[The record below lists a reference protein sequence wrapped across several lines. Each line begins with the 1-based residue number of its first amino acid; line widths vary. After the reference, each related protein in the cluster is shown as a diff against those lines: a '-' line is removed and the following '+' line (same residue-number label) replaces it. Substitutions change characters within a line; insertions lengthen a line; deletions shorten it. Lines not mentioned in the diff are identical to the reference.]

1 MATTQAG
8 AIKDA
13 LAANGHAAELVIIS
27 TEGDRST
34 GPIADIGVGV
44 FTAAL
49 REAIHER
56 RVDMAVHSYKDLPT
70 APDPRFKIAA
80 IPPREDAR
88 DALVARDGLVL
99 GELPVGSVIG
109 TSSPRRAAQ
118 LRALG
123 LGLEIRPLRG
133 NLDTRL
139 NRVSNGDLDGI
150 VVARAGLARIGRLA
164 DVTETLEPVQMLP
177 APAQGALAVECR
189 ADDTELAALLAELDD
204 ADTRAAVTAER
215 VLLAELE
222 AGCSAPVG
230 AIAEVVES
238 IDEDG
243 RVFEE
248 LSLRGCVATLDGS
261 DVIRASGIGT
271 PDRAREL
278 GLSVADGAV
287 RTGRTRSVGRCWERE
302 MTGHSGRGRKTKP
315 GRITF
320 VGSGP
325 GDPGLL
331 TTRARTVLA
340 NAALVFTDPDV
351 PEAVLALAGSEL
363 PPPSGPEPAEAAKP
377 ADTDAD
383 ADKDCRAQSPA
394 DAPVAASAATRIP
407 GGPDIRP
414 ALGDPAEVAKTL
426 ATEART
432 GVDVVRLV
440 AGDPLSVDAVITEVN
455 ALAKTHLNFEIVPGL
470 PDTTAVPTYAGLPLG
485 SAHTVADVRGDVDWA
500 ALAAAPGPL
509 ILHAT
514 ASHLPDAARTLIEYG
529 LADTTPTVVTANGT
543 TCQQRSV
550 ETTLAGLLDKTT
562 LAGTEPAGLPA
573 GPLAGRWW

>member
-1 MATTQAG
+1 MTDVIRIGTRGSLLATTQAG
-8 AIKDA
+8 AVKDA

-34 GPIADIGVGV
+34 GPIADLGVGV

-49 REAIHER
+49 REAIHDR
-56 RVDMAVHSYKDLPT
+56 SVDMAVHSYKDLPT
-70 APDPRFKIAA
+70 APDPRFVIAA

-88 DALVARDGLVL
+88 DAVVARDGLVL
-99 GELPVGSVIG
+99 GELPAGSVIG

-150 VVARAGLARIGRLA
+150 VVARAGLARIGRLG

-261 DVIRASGIGT
+261 DVIRASGVGT
-271 PDRAREL
+271 TDRAREL
-278 GLSVADGAV
+278 GLSVAAELFELGA
-287 RTGRTRSVGRCWERE
+287 R
-302 MTGHSGRGRKTKP
+302 
-315 GRITF
+315 
-320 VGSGP
+320 
-325 GDPGLL
+325 DLL
-331 TTRARTVLA
+331 
-340 NAALVFTDPDV
+340 
-351 PEAVLALAGSEL
+351 
-363 PPPSGPEPAEAAKP
+363 AEA
-377 ADTDAD
+377 
-383 ADKDCRAQSPA
+383 
-394 DAPVAASAATRIP
+394 
-407 GGPDIRP
+407 
-414 ALGDPAEVAKTL
+414 
-426 ATEART
+426 
-432 GVDVVRLV
+432 
-440 AGDPLSVDAVITEVN
+440 
-455 ALAKTHLNFEIVPGL
+455 
-470 PDTTAVPTYAGLPLG
+470 
-485 SAHTVADVRGDVDWA
+485 
-500 ALAAAPGPL
+500 
-509 ILHAT
+509 
-514 ASHLPDAARTLIEYG
+514 
-529 LADTTPTVVTANGT
+529 
-543 TCQQRSV
+543 
-550 ETTLAGLLDKTT
+550 
-562 LAGTEPAGLPA
+562 
-573 GPLAGRWW
+573 GRDR